1 VGEVA
6 KRLGTP
12 LMPWQQH
19 VADVILEI
27 DPDTGRL
34 AYSKFG
40 LTVPRQSGK
49 TTLILAKAIHRGMAT
64 DFFGRRQKIVYTAQ
78 TREKA
83 REKWEEDFATPLEEN
98 RYFAPKIEVHKRNGS
113 EHIRFPNSTRFGIES
128 NTEKAGHGGTIDEA
142 YIDEAFAQADRRLE
156 QAFRPA
162 MITRP
167 NKQLGVVS
175 TAGWLGDSP
184 YLWEEVEAGRLAVKK
199 RQRYGLAYFEWSATE
214 EEDPYDP
221 DTWWR
226 CMPALGYTIDEEA
239 IRAELDE
246 VTGIGFVNFCRA
258 YLNRWVKKDAVP
270 EWSIIP
276 KVAWLDREREPIRPD
291 GPVIF
296 AVASAWPDAQ
306 ETAIVVLGRVGDEI
320 VGQVIEHRPGASW
333 AVPRVKQLL
342 NEWLNVGV
350 VIDRGGPA
358 GRLITPMIDAGIE
371 TDQIVQIGM
380 QEAGR
385 AFGTFLQEV
394 AGDAPR
400 FCHFGQ
406 PELTKAVAAA
416 GKRPLGD
423 GFTWARK
430 DAADVSPVEA
440 MTIGLYKFLELVRLN
455 APTES
460 VYESRGMVEL

>member
-1 VGEVA
+1 
-6 KRLGTP
+6 
-12 LMPWQQH
+12 MPWQQH
-19 VADVILEI
+19 IADVIGEI
-27 DPDTGRL
+27 DPDTGQL
-34 AYSKFG
+34 AYSKYG

-49 TTLILAKAIHRGMAT
+49 TTFVLAKAVHRGMAT

-83 REKWEEDFATPLEEN
+83 REKWEEDFATTLEEN
-98 RYFAPKIEVHKRNGS
+98 RYFAPKIDVHKRNGS
-113 EHIRFPNSTRFGIES
+113 EHIRFPNSSRFGIES

-167 NKQLGVVS
+167 NKQLGAIS
-175 TAGWLGDSP
+175 TAGWLGGSP
-184 YLWEEVEAGRLAVKK
+184 YLEEEVAAGRLSVKK
-199 RQRYGLAYFEWSATE
+199 NRRKGRAYFEWSAPDDA
-214 EEDPYDP
+214 DPYDP
-221 DTWWR
+221 VTWYD
-226 CMPALGYTIDEEA
+226 CMPALGYTISEEA
-239 IRAELDE
+239 IRAELDD
-246 VTGIGFVNFCRA
+246 IGLIDFMRA
-258 YLNRWVKKDAVP
+258 YLNRWVKKDALP
-270 EWSIIP
+270 EWSVIK
-276 KVAWLDREREPIRPD
+276 KVEWIDRETEPVRPE

-306 ETAIVVLGRVGDEI
+306 ETAVAVIGQHAGRY
-320 VGQVIEHRPGASW
+320 VGQVIEHKPGASW
-333 AVPRVKQLL
+333 AVERVVTMMR
-342 NEWLNVGV
+342 EWPNLGV

-358 GRLITPMIDAGIE
+358 GRLIPKFIDAGVEPIE
-371 TDQIVQIGM
+371 IGM
-380 QEAGR
+380 QEAAR
-385 AFGTFLQEV
+385 AFGLFLTEV
-394 AGDAPR
+394 GGDDPR
-400 FCHFGQ
+400 FCHFAQ

-430 DAADVSPVEA
+430 DSVDISPAESV
-440 MTIGLYKFLELVRLN
+440 TIGLYEYVALARLN